1 MMPANIR
8 DAEAIMCS
16 KFTVLLSALA
26 FAALS
31 GACVADPSPAS
42 DPLGKLGMWVGHW
55 AFSGRIYQ
63 TPYSEAHA
71 DAGVGDCTLTAHRAY
86 LTCDYFSQDPPH
98 DDLSVMTYSRTAKAY
113 TLVVVHQDRP
123 PTSEKNVTQNGN
135 TWISSRDVSY
145 QGKTLVIRT
154 IFVFLTPDKQ
164 TTTVQVSADKG
175 QTWTTMIAVTSVKAA

>member
-1 MMPANIR
+1 M
-8 DAEAIMCS
+8 EAIMRS
-16 KFTVLLSALA
+16 KFTALLSTLA
-26 FAALS
+26 FAALT
-31 GACVADPSPAS
+31 GAGIADPSPAF
-42 DPLGKLGMWVGHW
+42 DPSGKLAMWVGHW
-55 AFSGRIYQ
+55 TFSGQIYQ

-71 DAGVGDCTLTAHRAY
+71 DTGVGDCTLTAHKGY

-98 DDLSVMTYSRTAKAY
+98 DDLSVMSYSRSAKAY

-123 PTSEKNVTQNGN
+123 PTPEKHVTQNGN
-135 TWISSRDVSY
+135 TWISSRDVPY

-175 QTWTTMIAVTSVKAA
+175 RTWSTMIAVTALKAA